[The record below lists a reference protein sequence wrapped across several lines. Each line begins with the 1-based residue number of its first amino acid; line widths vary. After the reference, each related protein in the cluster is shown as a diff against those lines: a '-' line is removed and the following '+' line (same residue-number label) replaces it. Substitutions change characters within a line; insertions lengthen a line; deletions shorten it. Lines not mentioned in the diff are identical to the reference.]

1 MPKHCASPLSGLGVA
16 LLPTWPI
23 EDELVNGSLQA
34 VLNKYDT
41 TPTDSDTGIYAVYH
55 RKRHLPVKMRLF
67 IDHLVTAF
75 HRLDWSS
82 IGPGQKEH

>member
-1 MPKHCASPLSGLGVA
+1 MLKHCASPLFGLGVA

-23 EDELVNGSLQA
+23 EDELVNGSHQA

-41 TPTDSDTGIYAVYH
+41 TPTDLDTGIYAVYR
-55 RKRHLPVKMRLF
+55 RKRHLSAKTRLF

-75 HRLDWSS
+75 HRLDW
-82 IGPGQKEH
+82 